1 MDLFPGAVIRNL
13 GKLSKLGIQD
23 SVGADS
29 KDFWVRI
36 VEVRLKD
43 DVALAR
49 AKIHPLTLLIAF
61 KQYNKGSSLKGKLEW
76 DVNSRISKALLFVK
90 RITSTFSILTVDN
103 TIKAAASLAFIEDP
117 HVNFC
122 ISSPVE
128 IAIKH
133 LFSNGS
139 RISVFL

>member
-1 MDLFPGAVIRNL
+1 MGAVIRNL

-61 KQYNKGSSLKGKLEW
+61 
-76 DVNSRISKALLFVK
+76 
-90 RITSTFSILTVDN
+90 SILTVDN

-117 HVNFC
+117 HVHFC

-139 RISVFL
+139 RIFVFL